1 MAPPVC
7 IQLLCVWICFPTCSA
22 GNIELSVSNTEFFI
36 FLPPKYS
43 PLTLPLLVNT
53 TLSLSATS
61 FPLIYPNVRNFSSII
76 CYPSLL
82 LCFCC
87 FSSPL
92 LLLPPL
98 RSGPREKRDTES
110 VVPRPAA
117 SPAPGSLSEMHIL
130 GPHARPTES
139 ETSGAGPRIYA
150 LTGALTPES
159 LRTMEVDHGISFLP
173 GSHDLLVSAP
183 VGCALWCQAWLLPE
197 QPWSDPFPSHTSRGS
212 WLGGLVTD
220 SSSHYPGVNRPE
232 FLCFVFLVCWANSDV
247 AFFIL

>member
-43 PLTLPLLVNT
+43 PLTLPLLVNS

-87 FSSPL
+87 FSPHSSCSL
-92 LLLPPL
+92 LCVQVLESRGTLKVWFPDQQLPQHL
-98 RSGPREKRDTES
+98 GACQKCTS
-110 VVPRPAA
+110 
-117 SPAPGSLSEMHIL
+117 L
-130 GPHARPTES
+130 GPNPDLQNRKLL
-139 ETSGAGPRIYA
+139 GRG
-150 LTGALTPES
+150 PES
-159 LRTMEVDHGISFLP
+159 ML
-173 GSHDLLVSAP
+173 
-183 VGCALWCQAWLLPE
+183 
-197 QPWSDPFPSHTSRGS
+197 
-212 WLGGLVTD
+212 
-220 SSSHYPGVNRPE
+220 
-232 FLCFVFLVCWANSDV
+232 
-247 AFFIL
+247 